1 MGMPSQRQRLCAR
14 VVGRVQGV
22 GYREFVLGAAKGL
35 GLVGYVRNEM
45 TDGSVEVLAEGQA
58 DALRSL
64 LKRLESGPLL
74 SRVEYVDSTW
84 ESCSGAFAEFQ
95 IRR

>member
-1 MGMPSQRQRLCAR
+1 MDMPSQRRRLRAR
-14 VVGRVQGV
+14 VFGRVQGV
-22 GYREFVLGAAKGL
+22 GYREFVLGVAQGL

-58 DALRSL
+58 DVLRSL
-64 LKRLESGPLL
+64 LRRLESGPLL
-74 SRVEYVDSTW
+74 SSVEYVDLTW
-84 ESCSGAFAEFQ
+84 DSYSGAFSEFQ

>member
-1 MGMPSQRQRLCAR
+1 M
-14 VVGRVQGV
+14 
-22 GYREFVLGAAKGL
+22 GL
-35 GLVGYVRNEM
+35 GLVGYVRNDL

-64 LKRLESGPLL
+64 LRRLESGPLL
-74 SRVEYVDSTW
+74 SRVEYVDSMW